1 MAKKKPKIGSFI
13 PQPRNKSPWSI
24 MIGRAVGFTH
34 ADQIARKLRKHL
46 KEAGEI
52 ESGYDQANPRSI
64 AALIYVLFT
73 TDSIRHFDSAID
85 KFSSVYSAHSK
96 RCKKYNNERDRWPAI
111 TFLTILFSEKEL
123 LDEVEKIEFST
134 RNGDF
139 KVYYNGEPNLEWFSA
154 DSSGAH
160 LDHEGKEFEPVE
172 SDKVNIVTN
181 RFLERIY
188 QALNGEWPE
197 GIK

>member
-1 MAKKKPKIGSFI
+1 MVSIASFI
-13 PQPRNKSPWSI
+13 PQAKNQSPWGK
-24 MIGRAVGFTH
+24 MIERAVGLTH
-34 ADQIARKLRKHL
+34 ANHLSRKLR
-46 KEAGEI
+46 EAGEI
-52 ESGYDQANPRSI
+52 GKGTDPANPRNL
-64 AALIYVLFT
+64 AALIFTLFT
-73 TDSIRHFDSAID
+73 TDSIRHYENATW
-85 KFSSVYSAHSK
+85 KFTSVYSAHSK
-96 RCKKYNNERDRWPAI
+96 RCKKYNNGRDFWPAN

-139 KVYYNGEPNLEWFSA
+139 RVYYKGDQNPEWFSA

>member
-1 MAKKKPKIGSFI
+1 
-13 PQPRNKSPWSI
+13 

-52 ESGYDQANPRSI
+52 ESGYDQANPRNI

-73 TDSIRHFDSAID
+73 TNSVKHFDSAID
-85 KFSSVYSAHSK
+85 KFSSVYSAYSK
-96 RCKKYNNERDRWPAI
+96 WAEKYNNKRVGWPAI
-111 TFLTILFSEKEL
+111 TFLTILFSNKEL

-139 KVYYNGEPNLEWFSA
+139 KVYYNGESNPEWFNE
-154 DSSGAH
+154 DSFGVP
-160 LDHEGKEFEPVE
+160 LDHEGKEFEPEE
-172 SDKVNIVTN
+172 SDKVNIVKHL
-181 RFLERIY
+181 FLEGIY
-188 QALNGEWPE
+188 KALNGEWTE
-197 GIK
+197 GPST

>member
-13 PQPRNKSPWSI
+13 PQTRNKTPWSI
-24 MIGRAVGFTH
+24 MIGRAVGVTH
-34 ADQIARKLRKHL
+34 ADQIGRKLRKHL

-52 ESGYDQANPRSI
+52 ESGYDQANPRNI
-64 AALIYVLFT
+64 AALIYVLFA

-96 RCKKYNNERDRWPAI
+96 WAEKYNNEGKIWPAI
-111 TFLTILFSEKEL
+111 TFLTILFSNKDL

-139 KVYYNGEPNLEWFSA
+139 KVYYQDDKNPEWFNQ
-154 DSSGAH
+154 DNSGQI
-160 LDHEGKEFEPVE
+160 LDHEGKEFEPEE
-172 SDKVNIVTN
+172 SDRVNIV
-181 RFLERIY
+181 RYKFLERIY
-188 QALNGEWPE
+188 RALNNDWPP